1 MRILTVGNMFPPHHL
16 GGYELTWAS
25 SVAHL
30 RGAGHEVRVL
40 TTDHR
45 SPSLPPGAREAP
57 DVHRELR
64 WYWREHD
71 FPPLGGAD
79 RVRLERHNARV
90 LRRHLRE
97 LSPDAVAWWA
107 LGGMSLSLVER
118 VRRAGIPAVGVV
130 GDLWMLYGPQV
141 DGWTRALGR
150 RPLLGRLAAVAL
162 GLPAATDLGRAARW
176 LFASEHLRQRCL
188 AERGPLEDTAL
199 AHPGV
204 DRDAFAAR
212 EARTWRGRLLCVG
225 RLDERKGVHVALEAL
240 EGLPPAFTLRVVG
253 SGDPSYARS
262 LARRAGAGALEG
274 RVEISPQLPQR
285 ELADVY
291 AGADALVFP
300 VLWPEPWGLVPL
312 EAMACGTPVVA
323 TGTGGSA
330 EYLEDGEN
338 CLLFEPGDAAGL
350 AAAVQRLAGD
360 PALRARLRRAG
371 LATAARY
378 GERDYNEA
386 IERALVE
393 VVAG

>member
-1 MRILTVGNMFPPHHL
+1 MFPPHHL

-45 SPSLPPGAREAP
+45 SPSVSTSAREAS
-57 DVHRELR
+57 DVHRELH
-64 WYWREHD
+64 WYWHEHD
-71 FPPLGGAD
+71 FPPIGVVD

-90 LRRHLRE
+90 LGDHLRD
-97 LSPDAVAWWA
+97 LRPDVVAWWA
-107 LGGMSLSLVER
+107 MGGMSLALIER

-130 GDLWMLYGPQV
+130 GDLWMLYGPRV

-150 RPLLGRLAAVAL
+150 LALPGRLAALAL
-162 GLPAATDLGRAARW
+162 GLPGTTDLGGAARW
-176 LFASEHLRQRCL
+176 LFASEHLRERCL
-188 AERGPLEDTAL
+188 AERGPLADTAL

-204 DRDAFAAR
+204 DLGAFAAGEQR
-212 EARTWRGRLLCVG
+212 PWRGRLLYAG
-225 RLDERKGVHVALEAL
+225 RLDERKGVHVALDAL
-240 EGLPPAFTLRVVG
+240 ESLPPTITLRVVG
-253 SGDPSYARS
+253 SGDPSYARL
-262 LARRAGAGALEG
+262 LAGRGAALEG
-274 RVEISPQLPQR
+274 RLELTPQAPQR
-285 ELADVY
+285 ELAEIY
-291 AGADALVFP
+291 AGSDALVFP

-330 EYLEDGEN
+330 EYLRDGEN
-338 CLLFEPGDAAGL
+338 CLLFEPGDAEGL
-350 AAAVQRLAGD
+350 AEAVRRLAGD
-360 PALRARLRRAG
+360 AALRSRLRRAG
-371 LATAARY
+371 LETAARY

-393 VVAG
+393 VAAG